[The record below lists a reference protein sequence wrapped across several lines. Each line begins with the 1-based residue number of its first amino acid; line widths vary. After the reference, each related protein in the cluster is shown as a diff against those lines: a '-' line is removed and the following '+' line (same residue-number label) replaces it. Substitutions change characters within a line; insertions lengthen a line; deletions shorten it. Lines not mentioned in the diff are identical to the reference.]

1 MVYTKIILIIFFA
14 TKDGEALYSQQN
26 LDWELTVAQIMSS
39 LLQNSD
45 LKKVGKLTGTF
56 LYDLNQIP
64 YYYTLEVTNRFK
76 GLDLKDRVPGELWT
90 EVQEGIVQEAVA
102 KTISKKEK
110 CNKAKR
116 SFEEVLQI
124 AEQRREAKGKGE
136 KKKYERRV
144 PKNSKER

>member
-1 MVYTKIILIIFFA
+1 M
-14 TKDGEALYSQQN
+14 
-26 LDWELTVAQIMSS
+26 
-39 LLQNSD
+39 
-45 LKKVGKLTGTF
+45 KKVGKF
-56 LYDLNQIP
+56 VRPFRYDLNQIP
-64 YYYTLEVTNRFK
+64 YDCTVEVRNRFK
-76 GLDLKDRVPGELWT
+76 GLDLIDRVPDEIWT
-90 EVQEGIVQEAVA
+90 EVHDIVQEAVA

>member
-1 MVYTKIILIIFFA
+1 M
-14 TKDGEALYSQQN
+14 
-26 LDWELTVAQIMSS
+26 
-39 LLQNSD
+39 
-45 LKKVGKLTGTF
+45 
-56 LYDLNQIP
+56 
-64 YYYTLEVTNRFK
+64 TNRFK